1 MRTRVHAMPALAG
14 TVFIGAFLLF
24 SMEPFIGRVLAP
36 LFGGSVYVWL
46 ICLSF
51 YQLMLLIGYLYAHF
65 AAKVMGYWHIILLI
79 LPLMILPFGIPTEV
93 LAERHSLSSLVVLLS
108 RFALPFVLLST
119 TAIITQIWLVQS
131 HRAEEPYPLYSAS
144 NAGALLALAA
154 YPFLIEPLL
163 GLKWQAIAWTAG
175 YVVYMILAALSYY
188 LIRPERSAKE
198 PLSEN
203 DSKNSQGD
211 KPSHKHFAYWMLLSA
226 MTSALL
232 VTVTHVIASD
242 MGSFPLI
249 WIFPLAIYL
258 VSYIITFRNSCIAYR
273 LMSSLYP
280 EIILMGLLLF
290 LIPAT
295 HYLLHLGH
303 LIIFFTLCILIH
315 RILYEERPHPM
326 FLSGYYIAVA
336 LGGLIG
342 SLAVSLASPLV
353 FSRLWEYPLLLII
366 VSLIFYHRSAK
377 TFLSFRRRISWPI
390 HAARLLPIGLLIGMI
405 ILVGRYSTVGT
416 LQAVHRNYYG
426 ISRVIDAPVSGKG
439 QAIVRTLTHG
449 STIHGMQFLDKEK
462 RSLPTLYYHPTG
474 GFADAFAAMP
484 PVARIAAIGLGTG
497 TIGAYTRPG
506 DILDF
511 YEINPDI
518 EMLARRWFSFLAD
531 AKGRT
536 SVMIDDGR
544 VSLRQYAKQELLYD
558 MVFVD
563 AFSGEGIPAHLL
575 TEEAMNIYINRL
587 KKNGLILFHITNRYY
602 DLRPVIKAVATRL
615 NLHGAMKSSI
625 TVREESSNPI
635 RTNYV
640 ILTLNR
646 TALQCLLD
654 QNWIVM
660 GNSDGIKACQS
671 WTDDYVNI
679 LVPLAAKMNLAIF

>member
-1 MRTRVHAMPALAG
+1 MRSRNYPMLALTSTA
-14 TVFIGAFLLF
+14 FIGAFLLF

-65 AAKVMGYWHIILLI
+65 AAKVMGYWHIILLM
-79 LPLMILPFGIPTEV
+79 LPLMLLPFGIPTEV

-175 YVVYMILAALSYY
+175 YVIYMILTALSYY
-188 LIRPERSAKE
+188 LIRPERSTKE
-198 PLSEN
+198 PLSET

-249 WIFPLAIYL
+249 WILPLVLYL
-258 VSYIITFRNSCIAYR
+258 ASYVITFRSNCIRYR
-273 LMSSLYP
+273 FISHLQP

-303 LIIFFTLCILIH
+303 LIIFFALCILIH
-315 RILYEERPHPM
+315 WSLYKERPRPT
-326 FLSGYYIAVA
+326 FLSGYYIAIA

-342 SLAVSLASPLV
+342 TLAVSLVAPLV
-353 FSRLWEYPLLLII
+353 FSRLWEYPLLLIM

-377 TFLSFRRRISWPI
+377 TFLSFWRRTSWFA
-390 HAARLLPIGLLIGMI
+390 HAARLFPIGLLIVVI
-405 ILVGRYSTVGT
+405 ILLGRYSAVGT
-416 LQAVHRNYYG
+416 LQAMNRNYYG

-449 STIHGMQFLDKEK
+449 STIHGIQFLDQEK
-462 RSLPTLYYHPTG
+462 RNLPTLYYHPIAG
-474 GFADAFAAMP
+474 LADAFAAMP
-484 PVARIAAIGLGTG
+484 PAARIAAIGLGAG
-497 TIGAYTRPG
+497 TICAYTHHG
-506 DILDF
+506 DLLDF

-518 EMLARRWFSFLAD
+518 EMLARDWFSYLAD
-531 AKGRT
+531 AKART
-536 SVMIDDGR
+536 SVIIDDGR
-544 VSLRQYAKQELLYD
+544 VSLHQSGKQKYLYD
-558 MVFVD
+558 MIFVD

-587 KKNGLILFHITNRYY
+587 KNNGLILFHITNRYY
-602 DLRPVIKAVATRL
+602 DLRPVIKAVAMRL
-615 NLHGAMKSSI
+615 KLHGAMKSSM

-640 ILTLNR
+640 VLTLNR

-654 QNWIVM
+654 QNWIIM

-679 LVPLAAKMNLAIF
+679 LVPLAARMNLAIF